1 LNLKRI
7 LHMTIPVRDCRR
19 SEEFYTK
26 VLGMKV
32 VMRTPPDLEFGM
44 VFLRVGN
51 DYLILTDSETPLNV
65 RNDDNNLLHTA
76 FAVES
81 DEFDAAL
88 AELQK
93 AGVRVIARDERPD
106 GAFVGRSAYFH
117 DPDRNVL
124 EIIDLQYA
132 SFRPLGERRATDV

>member
-1 LNLKRI
+1 
-7 LHMTIPVRDCRR
+7 MTIPVTDSRR

-32 VMRTPPDLEFGM
+32 VMRTPPDLKYGSM
-44 VFLRVGN
+44 VFLRVGS

-65 RNDDNNLLHTA
+65 RNDDDNLLHTA

-88 AELQK
+88 AELEK

-132 SFRPLGERRATDV
+132 SYRPLGERRVTDVTAR